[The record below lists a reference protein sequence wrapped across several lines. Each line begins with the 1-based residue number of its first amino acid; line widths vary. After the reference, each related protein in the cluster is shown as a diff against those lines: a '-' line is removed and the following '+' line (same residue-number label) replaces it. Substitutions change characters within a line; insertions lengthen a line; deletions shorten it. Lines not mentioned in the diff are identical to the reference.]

1 MKFFPLRL
9 AGLYCLLGLLWIY
22 TSDFIINTYFPV
34 AVAKKLQSVKGTLFV
49 LLTAIVVYL
58 ILKQYKKTI
67 DQQEYDYLKMFRENP
82 NPMWVYDIESL
93 CFLTA
98 NHMTVAKYG
107 YKEQELLQMHIKDL
121 MVHEPTPE
129 QIEQVTQLAD
139 ESYADAGVWAHKL
152 KSGEVRYMHIY
163 SHPTIFNGK
172 RARVVVA
179 IDETEKVKATEELE
193 VSERKLNG
201 LINNTDDII
210 WLFDKDARI
219 VTFNDAF
226 ARKIQELTG
235 LVPQK
240 GVSFDLRSIPHIEP
254 MNRWLSYHKAAM
266 EGRHLKVEEELEHLP
281 QGMDNYYEVSINPI
295 PAQDGSIQYV
305 GCFARNIT
313 MRIQNEQMI
322 RRQVNTLKEIAWI
335 QSHQVR
341 KPLANIMGLVE
352 LMDPIKC
359 PNTEM
364 EEIIPYVKESCDE
377 LDAMVRKV
385 IDRSADIKRVDG

>member
-22 TSDFIINTYFPV
+22 TSDFIINTYFPI
-34 AVAKKLQSVKGTLFV
+34 AVANKLQSVKGTLFV
-49 LLTAIVVYL
+49 LLTAVVVYL

-82 NPMWVYDIESL
+82 NAMWVYDVESL

-98 NHMTVAKYG
+98 NQMMVAKYG
-107 YKEQELLQMHIKDL
+107 YKEQELLQMHIQDL
-121 MVHEPTPE
+121 MVYEPTPE
-129 QIEQVTQLAD
+129 QIQQVKQLAD
-139 ESYADAGVWAHKL
+139 ESYADAGVWIHKL
-152 KSGEVRYMHIY
+152 KSGEIRHMHIY

-172 RARVVVA
+172 KARLVVA

-235 LVPQK
+235 LVPEK
-240 GVSFDLRSIPHIEP
+240 GVSFDVRSIPHIGP
-254 MNRWLSYHKAAM
+254 MNRWLNYHKAAM

-281 QGMDNYYEVSINPI
+281 EGRDNYYEVSINPI

-313 MRIQNEQMI
+313 TRIQNEQMI
-322 RRQVNTLKEIAWI
+322 RRQVNALKEIAWI

-352 LMDPIKC
+352 LMDPVKC